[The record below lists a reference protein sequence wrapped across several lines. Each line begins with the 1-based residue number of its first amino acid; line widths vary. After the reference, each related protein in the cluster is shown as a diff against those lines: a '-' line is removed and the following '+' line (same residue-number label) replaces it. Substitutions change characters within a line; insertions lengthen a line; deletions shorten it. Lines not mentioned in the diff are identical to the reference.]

1 MIAQTIQ
8 LALAPV
14 FVLVAAGG
22 IMNMLSHRLG
32 RVIDRSRQLQG
43 SHGATEGLEHDMIVR
58 EIRSTAKRMALLHRA
73 MLLLVLSCLTVG
85 LTVVLLFLAEF
96 AHLDL
101 QVVAASAFIVAI
113 LFLMAS
119 LLLFL
124 QESRLATSALKV
136 PESYLE
142 LERKL

>member
-14 FVLVAAGG
+14 FVLVAVGG

-136 PESYLE
+136 PDSFLE

>member
-1 MIAQTIQ
+1 LIAQTIQ

-136 PESYLE
+136 PDSFLE